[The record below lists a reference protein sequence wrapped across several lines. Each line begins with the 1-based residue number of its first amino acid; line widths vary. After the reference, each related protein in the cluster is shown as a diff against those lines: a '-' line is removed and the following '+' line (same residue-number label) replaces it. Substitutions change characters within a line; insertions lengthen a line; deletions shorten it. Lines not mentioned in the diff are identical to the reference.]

1 MKRYQYRTK
10 RFLHNK
16 SLAMG
21 LSVVLSVSLL
31 GGCGNRNAS
40 IGEEDSTGGT
50 DKRGGDIQADGMAD
64 GKAMGRYLEQVIDLS
79 GNLEGY
85 REKIFTLE
93 DGKLMITQPEGRIQA
108 SEDNGASWKNVQL
121 DWLEAVGDYS
131 FIDDYAVGADGTI
144 AIVYSPSADM
154 ENAAATG
161 DDSSIESSEDT
172 VKDRSDDVKSGG
184 QTGDNG
190 DGEGGQTAHSSDE
203 EGSKQ
208 EADDGKQEDND
219 VTEPTDSQEKTETD
233 EETEDE
239 NTLEEMD
246 GWMFYTQTQA
256 LIVKPDG
263 TQVKVALP
271 GGNDAEHCP
280 RHIWIS
286 ESGRVFVG
294 TYEAVLYEI
303 SEDGTGEVYL
313 TLEDSPQLIQFLG
326 SRMLIDGYSYD
337 SIVIYDMDAEE
348 YMEDEVLSDFVQENY
363 GDRDFGGGSWYTM
376 YFFPGEE
383 DVLYLAGK
391 KGVHRHVIGGS
402 AMEQVVDASLS
413 TFGNPSYNMLG
424 MVRLD
429 NNEFIALFTNARL
442 VHLVYDPDVPTVPDE
457 RIKAY
462 SLTDNTMLRRAIAIY
477 QTRHPEAYVEY
488 EVGIEDNAITREDAL
503 KKLNTEI
510 MAGEGPDLLILDD
523 MPVDSYIEKGLL
535 KDLTPFVDG
544 LEGDGELYDNIV
556 DAFRK
561 EGGLYAI
568 PCEVGLPTVMGKE
581 KYVSKMKD
589 LKGIADVMEEL
600 RQDNPGKDLLKIC
613 SPKALMKNFIT
624 SCAPAWSR
632 QDGSIDRE
640 ALEEFLVQTKRI
652 YEAQMDGLSEE
663 YMVKYEQRQKDNL
676 EYSGMTIDDEPY
688 YMYSMDEFNYL
699 RSDRQILAGILTY
712 PYAYAELF
720 SVQTTKGFEEDVMA
734 PMDGQSDNVFCV
746 QTLAGVSAGA
756 SEQNA
761 EHAQGLLGVLLG
773 SEDISSLGFPV
784 NRAAFESGLFPDDYE
799 DYLASGDSYSTFGYL
814 TEDGQMFTWE
824 IYWFDD
830 TWAGMLRSRMETADT
845 PYVVNAM
852 LEEAVFSAG
861 TAYIQG
867 EKSLEEALDDVEKNL
882 AIYMAE

>member
-1 MKRYQYRTK
+1 MERYQYRKK
-10 RFLHNK
+10 RFLHKK

-40 IGEEDSTGGT
+40 IGEEGSAGGT
-50 DKRGGDIQADGMAD
+50 DKRGGDIQADDMVD
-64 GKAMGRYLEQVIDLS
+64 GKAMGRYLEQVIDMS

-85 REKIFTLE
+85 REKIFSLG
-93 DGKLMITQPEGRIQA
+93 DGKLILTQTEGRMQA

-121 DWLEAVGDYS
+121 DWLEDVGNYN
-131 FIDDYAVGADGTI
+131 FIDDYALGADGTI
-144 AIVYSPSADM
+144 AIVYSTSMDM
-154 ENAAATG
+154 ENAAA
-161 DDSSIESSEDT
+161 S
-172 VKDRSDDVKSGG
+172 
-184 QTGDNG
+184 G
-190 DGEGGQTAHSSDE
+190 DGSGIETNE
-203 EGSKQ
+203 E
-208 EADDGKQEDND
+208 
-219 VTEPTDSQEKTETD
+219 P
-233 EETEDE
+233 EDE

-271 GGNDAEHCP
+271 GGSDAEHCP

-286 ESGRVFVG
+286 ENGRVFVG
-294 TYEAVLYEI
+294 TYEADLYEI

-363 GDRDFGGGSWYTM
+363 GDRNFGGGSWYTM

-391 KGVHRHVIGGS
+391 KGLHRHIIGGS
-402 AMEQVVDASLS
+402 AMEQVVDGGLS
-413 TFGNPSYNMLG
+413 TFGNPSYNLLG
-424 MVRLD
+424 MVRID
-429 NNEFIALFTNARL
+429 NNEFIALFTDARL

-488 EVGIEDNAITREDAL
+488 EVGMEENSAVTRDDAL

-535 KDLTPFVDG
+535 KDLEPFVDG

-568 PCEVGLPTVMGKE
+568 PCEVGLAAVMGKE

-600 RQDNPGKDLLKIC
+600 RQDNPGKDLLRIC

-624 SCAPAWSR
+624 SCAPAWTKQS
-632 QDGSIDRE
+632 GSIDRE

-652 YEAQMDGLSEE
+652 YDAQMDGLSEE
-663 YMVKYEQRQKDNL
+663 YVVEYEQRQKDNL
-676 EYSGMTIDDEPY
+676 EYSGMTLDDEAY
-688 YMYSMDEFNYL
+688 YMYGMDEFYYL
-699 RSDRQILAGILTY
+699 RGDRQILAGILTY

-720 SVQTTKGFEEDVMA
+720 SVQTMRGFEEDAMA
-734 PMDGQSDNVFCV
+734 PMGGQSDNVFCV
-746 QTLAGVSAGA
+746 QTLAGISAGA
-756 SEQNA
+756 SGQNA
-761 EHAQGLLGVLLG
+761 EHAEGLLGVLLG

-830 TWAGMLRSRMETADT
+830 TWADMLRSRMETADT

-861 TAYIQG
+861 TAYMQG